1 MPNSFFL
8 IGRRRERGQTI
19 ILVAISLISLL
30 AMAALAIDV
39 VTLYVARTEI
49 QRAADA
55 AALAGAKA
63 MADSGITTLP
73 TSDPAF
79 SSGNVQLL
87 AQSMAT
93 SAIAAVLAAP
103 NNQVAGF
110 TVAPGSPTFNFPAS
124 PGATPVNNPH
134 VTVTLQQAG
143 LPTFFAHIWGTKTAT
158 ATATATAEAYNPANT
173 PSGTNFTPIAPRSV
187 KPWLAANSDPVQG
200 QPFINIATGAVEV
213 PVVGEV
219 IGETFDLDAD
229 CQNSHHF
236 HCHLNDNPIKA
247 HPAPPAPYPYVD
259 YVPGPPSANTANV
272 CPACAGGSPYEQT
285 IECADADQYAYY
297 QCGTNNNGTTISWWG
312 GVNPNGTGNGGS
324 NASADGVQCLT
335 HATAAGPGQGQDTL
349 TPGSW
354 ANGTAPFQIIGQSAN
369 PVNTS
374 SSIVTI
380 PLIDA
385 TNSLPLYPGGPV
397 TIVGFLQAFINGYE
411 LGFSGTNAGD
421 INITVLNVVGCSGNA
436 NGTPIVG
443 GAGTSPIPVRLISP
457 P

>member
-1 MPNSFFL
+1 MQTNSF

-73 TSDPAF
+73 ISDPAF
-79 SSGNVQLL
+79 SSGNVQVL

-93 SAIAAVLAAP
+93 SAITAVLAAP
-103 NNQVAGF
+103 NNQVSGF

-158 ATATATAEAYNPANT
+158 ASATATAEAYNPANT

-187 KPWLAANSDPVQG
+187 KPWLVANLDPL
-200 QPFINIATGAVEV
+200 QPVGTTFVNAATGAVEA
-213 PVVGEV
+213 GA
-219 IGETFDLDAD
+219 IGESFDLDAD
-229 CQNSHHF
+229 CQTFHHH
-236 HCHLNDNPIKA
+236 HCHLQDNPLKA
-247 HPAPPAPYPYVD
+247 YTAPYKYVD
-259 YVPGPPSANTANV
+259 YVPAPPSFNTANV
-272 CPACAGGSPYEQT
+272 CPTACGGGSQYEQT
-285 IECADADQYAYY
+285 IECADANQYTYF
-297 QCGTNNNGTTISWWG
+297 QCGTNDNATTISWWD
-312 GVNPNGTGNGGS
+312 GVNPNGTANGGL
-324 NASADGVQCLT
+324 NDSADGAQCLT

-349 TPGSW
+349 TNPNGW
-354 ANGTAPFQIIGQSAN
+354 AAGPFQITGQSGNA
-369 PVNTS
+369 VTTS

-385 TNSLPLYPGGPV
+385 TNPLPAFPGGPV

-411 LGFSGTNAGD
+411 PGFEAGANAGD